1 MKKRIVLVLLFL
13 GCLSISWT
21 VVDASEK
28 QTYESNSGI
37 GFYGKY
43 EYPETETEVVTPN
56 QILPAG
62 RPSPS
67 VSNHGSLPQT
77 GTTNTGY
84 LNLIGM
90 LILSG
95 SLLLILLNKNKKQE
109 EIYRK
114 FSDNSIT
121 CIGSRRRLHK
131 NLSKWW
137 NG

>member
-13 GCLSISWT
+13 GCLSSSWT
-21 VVDASEK
+21 VVNASEK

-43 EYPETETEVVTPN
+43 EYPETETETEVVTPN

-67 VSNHGSLPQT
+67 VANHGSLPQT

-109 EIYRK
+109 EIY
-114 FSDNSIT
+114 NEI
-121 CIGSRRRLHK
+121 
-131 NLSKWW
+131 N
-137 NG
+137 

>member
-1 MKKRIVLVLLFL
+1 MKKRIVQVLLFL

-28 QTYESNSGI
+28 QSYESNTGV

-43 EYPETETEVVTPN
+43 EYPEPEVEIPN
-56 QILPAG
+56 QIPPAG
-62 RPSPS
+62 KPS
-67 VSNHGSLPQT
+67 VAIANHGRLPQT

-95 SLLLILLNKNKKQE
+95 SFLLIFINKNKKQE
-109 EIYRK
+109 EFYNEI
-114 FSDNSIT
+114 N
-121 CIGSRRRLHK
+121 
-131 NLSKWW
+131 
-137 NG
+137 